1 MALVQLVK
9 LVVQHWLQQWYNWLC
24 SIEALVQLVRGSQAD
39 KKQSVQGQLFGCN
52 GNPLSINDYQD
63 DDDDDNSHDDDVN
76 DTDDGDGDNQ

>member
-1 MALVQLVK
+1 MVQLVK

-52 GNPLSINDYQD
+52 GNPLSINDHH
-63 DDDDDNSHDDDVN
+63 DDDDDNSHDDDV
-76 DTDDGDGDNQ
+76 TDGDGDN